1 MRLIR
6 TRGPIPGKL
15 QVCLRKRTQSTQS
28 RKSEGVRRGKTMMVS
43 ESAEAVFVDGHA
55 YGGVHADFFE
65 SVDFALRFDSAGGDD
80 GVFSSSAEFAEPSEI
95 YASHRAFAVDVGTE
109 EGGAKRFELG
119 DDVFR
124 TKSETPAPAMDGDL
138 APGGIECD
146 YDLSGGQS
154 LGELTQKA
162 GVDFAFAEGGAADD
176 DLLGAPLSDFL
187 SASCCSNTAAKAD
200 FQIVA
205 LASLETESVG

>member
-6 TRGPIPGKL
+6 TRSPIPAKL
-15 QVCLRKRTQSTQS
+15 QVCLMKRSQSTQS
-28 RKSEGVRRGKTMMVS
+28 RKSEGVRHGKTMMVS
-43 ESAEAVFVDGHA
+43 ESAESVFVDGHA

-95 YASHRAFAVDVGTE
+95 FAGHGAFAVDVGAE

-124 TKSETPAPAMDGDL
+124 TKSETPAPAMDGDVT
-138 APGGIECD
+138 ADGVEGD
-146 YDLSGGQS
+146 DDLFAREFFVEGA
-154 LGELTQKA
+154 EEA
-162 GVDFAFAEGGAADD
+162 DIDFTFAEGGAAND
-176 DLLGAPLSDFL
+176 DLAGAPFCDFRGASDG
-187 SASCCSNTAAKAD
+187 SNAAAD
-200 FQIVA
+200 ADIEFVA
-205 LASLETESVG
+205 HAGAEAEFAG